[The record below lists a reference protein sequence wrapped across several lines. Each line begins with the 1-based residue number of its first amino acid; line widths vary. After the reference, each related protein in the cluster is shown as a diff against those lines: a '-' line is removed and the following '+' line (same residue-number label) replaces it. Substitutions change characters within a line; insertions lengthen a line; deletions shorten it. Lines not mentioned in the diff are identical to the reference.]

1 MVTGRKERIRLL
13 EDHEAIRAHMNFL
26 AKSLDKMS
34 DKSVDVKERLWSYRQ
49 GLYDFRE
56 AVLNHIERDEV
67 TFQALLKNSPVD
79 KTLNEHNEIHELVA
93 LAIRTADYAVNH
105 ELSQA
110 ALNQSALK
118 IKAVFTRACQLIQEH
133 TAKED
138 ELVKRL
144 SRDA

>member
-1 MVTGRKERIRLL
+1 ML

-49 GLYDFRE
+49 GLHDFRE
-56 AVLNHIERDEV
+56 AVLNHIERDEAI
-67 TFQALLKNSPVD
+67 FRALLKNAPVD
-79 KTLNEHNEIHELVA
+79 ESLAEHDDIHELVA
-93 LAIRTADYAVNH
+93 LAIRAADYAINH

-110 ALNQSALK
+110 EMNQCALK
-118 IKAVFTRACQLIQEH
+118 IKTVFTRACQLIQEH

-138 ELVKRL
+138 ELLKRL